1 MDFFQKKKLKI
12 ALHTCSISDHNPI
25 RSPGLSVIWHL
36 ITCITVTDVK
46 TVNSEFSEYLDTA
59 LSYLI
64 FYLLKGFGGTRL
76 DATSTAA
83 VKTNHITL
91 VDSLFVYLDG

>member
-1 MDFFQKKKLKI
+1 MNFFQKEQKI
-12 ALHTCSISDHNPI
+12 ALHTCSTSHHNQI
-25 RSPGLSVIWHL
+25 RSPGLSVIWDL

-46 TVNSEFSEYLDTA
+46 TVNTEFSEYLDTA

-64 FYLLKGFGGTRL
+64 FYLLKSFGGTRL

-91 VDSLFVYLDG
+91 VDTLFVYLDG